1 MADRIMLNI
10 GAIVLIAGGLLLL
23 VAGVGLACLL
33 VGNIWIAASNRWRN
47 VLRGESLIYEY
58 RKNREA
64 FLRWKEEQDG

>member
-1 MADRIMLNI
+1 MDDIMINT

-23 VAGVGLACLL
+23 VAGVGFACLL
-33 VGNIWIAASNRWRN
+33 VATIWIAASNRWRA

-64 FLRWKEEQDG
+64 FLRWKKEQT